1 MAAASVLY
9 GIVAIAMKLAGLAL
23 VPGYASL
30 LVTITFLSGV
40 QLTVIGIMGQYV
52 ARIYDET
59 RARPLYLVRDS
70 RGLAPGRHADDAA
83 SVLWPA
89 PSQDTLTNGQRV
101 PPLPPA

>member
-1 MAAASVLY
+1 
-9 GIVAIAMKLAGLAL
+9 
-23 VPGYASL
+23 
-30 LVTITFLSGV
+30 
-40 QLTVIGIMGQYV
+40 V